1 MERGAVTGTLEQ
13 SVDGMAGGPVAI
25 KGKRA
30 PVIKDKDDGSW
41 KPGKTVEL
49 VDGKSTAGW
58 RQTVP
63 SRPGWVVE
71 NGLLRN
77 LEKASDIVSEAKF
90 WNFELTAEYRY
101 GKGSNSGIGL
111 RGRYEVQIYD
121 DYGKEAS
128 VHGHGAL
135 YSRIPP
141 AKVASKPPGEWQT
154 MKVRLVGRD
163 VTVTLNGV
171 AVIEKRDVYGPT
183 AMSIDAEEDK
193 PGPIGLQGDHG
204 LVEFRRISVTELVK
218 K

>member
-1 MERGAVTGTLEQ
+1 
-13 SVDGMAGGPVAI
+13 
-25 KGKRA
+25 
-30 PVIKDKDDGSW
+30 
-41 KPGKTVEL
+41 
-49 VDGKSTAGW
+49 
-58 RQTVP
+58 
-63 SRPGWVVE
+63 
-71 NGLLRN
+71 
-77 LEKASDIVSEAKF
+77 
-90 WNFELTAEYRY
+90 
-101 GKGSNSGIGL
+101 
-111 RGRYEVQIYD
+111 VQIYD

-135 YSRIPP
+135 YSRIAP
-141 AKVASKPPGEWQT
+141 AKVASRPPGEWQT